1 MKDSDLA
8 IIMILTSFLKIL
20 IYQKIF
26 NLMTIQEVIEEINE
40 EFEEEKIS
48 SNEEYQVS
56 SIIQEN
62 TQASFK
68 GRTQRIGAVSK
79 HLQRKDFNIKKILR
93 SNNKALKLHIER
105 LVKKYRIDS
114 GKNLNRAEN
123 RVLLFEFFRDHFL
136 SEYGVKKRDI
146 YKLLSI
152 CFYLYMGEKKS
163 QIFFKYYSILTILDF
178 YKRES
183 PALNQKKLH

>member
-1 MKDSDLA
+1 
-8 IIMILTSFLKIL
+8 
-20 IYQKIF
+20 
-26 NLMTIQEVIEEINE
+26 MTIQEVIEEINE